1 MKKLI
6 SLALMAVVLVS
17 SILPVSAATIDI
29 INPDTSGDTVVNC
42 GVSETYTITIPTK
55 IMASGADSEINVY
68 DVVVENAVIP
78 YRSTLRVSP
87 VYDGLLKLETQE
99 KFTLAYELW
108 LRGED
113 VPEGEER
120 VDTKINTGDFPMNV
134 PAASSATTFK
144 IYSKV
149 TGSPQI
155 AGIYKGTI
163 TFRVGVTSTTYYS
176 DEDISANASLYA
188 IGATAVNNVIA
199 EISEDKKE
207 MFVTKN
213 SDSGDGVMQS
223 WLEFTGVDKA
233 LITKVIV
240 KSGVTNIGAGFAS
253 GMSSLTTVEL
263 PDTITTIGDEAFAG
277 CVALKTITIP
287 ESVTSI
293 GTDVFSSLE
302 TINGVAGSYA
312 ETYATEN
319 GYTFVA
325 LTA

>member
-1 MKKLI
+1 MRKLI
-6 SLALMAVVLVS
+6 SLALMAVVLAT
-17 SILPVSAATIDI
+17 SILPVSAATKDI
-29 INPDTSGDTVVNC
+29 VNPDTSGDTVVNC

-55 IMASGADSEINVY
+55 IIASGAEGEINVY
-68 DVVVENAVIP
+68 DVTVENAVVP

-87 VYDGLLKLETQE
+87 VYDGFLKLEGQE

-113 VPEGEER
+113 VSEGEER
-120 VDTKINTGDFPMNV
+120 VDTKINTGDFPMAV
-134 PAASSATTFK
+134 PAASPATTFK

-149 TGSPQI
+149 TGSPKI
-155 AGIYKGTI
+155 AGTYKGTI
-163 TFRVGVTSTTYYS
+163 TFNVGVTSTTYYS
-176 DEDISANASLYA
+176 DEDVSANDSLYA
-188 IGATAVNNVIA
+188 IGTTAVNNVVA
-199 EISEDKKE
+199 EISEDKTE

-213 SDSGDGVMQS
+213 GDAGDGVTQDWIDLTNS
-223 WLEFTGVDKA
+223 DKT
-233 LITKVIV
+233 LITKLIV
-240 KSGVTNIGAGFAS
+240 KSGVTSLGAGFS
-253 GMSSLTTVEL
+253 LGMSSLTTVEL
-263 PDTITTIGDEAFAG
+263 PDTLTTIGDEAFAD

-293 GTDVFSSLE
+293 GADAFGSLE
-302 TINGVAGSYA
+302 TISGVAGSYA

>member
-1 MKKLI
+1 M
-6 SLALMAVVLVS
+6 S
-17 SILPVSAATIDI
+17 
-29 INPDTSGDTVVNC
+29 
-42 GVSETYTITIPTK
+42 
-55 IMASGADSEINVY
+55 
-68 DVVVENAVIP
+68 
-78 YRSTLRVSP
+78 
-87 VYDGLLKLETQE
+87 
-99 KFTLAYELW
+99 
-108 LRGED
+108 
-113 VPEGEER
+113 
-120 VDTKINTGDFPMNV
+120 V
-134 PAASSATTFK
+134 PAAATATTFK

-163 TFRVGVTSTTYYS
+163 TFRVGVTPTTYYS
-176 DEDISANASLYA
+176 DEDVSANASLYA

-199 EISEDKKE
+199 EISEDKTE
-207 MFVTKN
+207 VFVTKN
-213 SDSGDGVMQS
+213 SDSGDGVTQN
-223 WLEFTGVDKA
+223 WLEFTGVDKT

-240 KSGVTNIGAGFAS
+240 KNGVTNIGAGFAS

-263 PDTITTIGDEAFAG
+263 PDTLTTIGDEAFAG

-293 GTDVFSSLE
+293 GTDVFASLE

>member
-55 IMASGADSEINVY
+55 ILASGDEEEINVY

-78 YRSTLRVSP
+78 YRSTIRVSP
-87 VYDGLLKLETQE
+87 VYDGLLKLEEQE

-120 VDTKINTGDFPMNV
+120 VDTKINTGEFPMNV
-134 PAASSATTFK
+134 SAASPATTFK

-155 AGIYKGTI
+155 AGTYKGTV
-163 TFRVGVTSTTYYS
+163 TFNVSVTSTTYYS
-176 DEDISANASLYA
+176 DEDVSANDSLYA

-199 EISEDKKE
+199 EISEDGTE
-207 MFVTKN
+207 VFVTKN
-213 SDSGDGVMQS
+213 GNSGDGVTQD
-223 WLEFTGVDKA
+223 WIDFTNSDKT
-233 LITKVIV
+233 LITKLII
-240 KSGVTNIGAGFAS
+240 KSGVTTLGAGFAS

-263 PDTITTIGDEAFAG
+263 PDTLTTIGDEAFAD

-293 GTDVFSSLE
+293 GADVFDSLE
-302 TINGVAGSYA
+302 TISGVAGSYA